1 MTYPG
6 EVHCRHCGARDTR
19 VIDSRVVEDG
29 ASIRRRRA
37 CPDCGSRFTTFE
49 RAEEVPLTVQKRNGR
64 REPFS
69 AAKVTSGIA
78 LAVKGRPITGEQVAD
93 IVAAVENALRVSA
106 EPLTTQAIGE
116 MVSGVAQGSRRRL
129 GDAVC
134 QRVQALRGA
143 GGFRAGGNRTLR
155 ALRPPTAERGRRVRR
170 TRC

>member
-1 MTYPG
+1 
-6 EVHCRHCGARDTR
+6 

-106 EPLTTQAIGE
+106 EPLTTRAIGE
-116 MVSGVAQGSRRRL
+116 MVLGSL
-129 GDAVC
+129 KALDAVSAM
-134 QRVQALRGA
+134 RFASVYKHFEELAD
-143 GGFRAGGNRTLR
+143 FERAATELSE
-155 ALRPPTAERGRRVRR
+155 P
-170 TRC
+170 